1 VVLLVDP
8 SNLPCRVSASIAN
21 RKIVV
26 VIVALAVGLLHF
38 VTGPGYR
45 GPFPVFVNGYLIDI
59 LLPFAMF
66 LVLGVVD
73 HPMFRSRVIRG
84 CAVFGVGAFA
94 ETLQYVGVPLF
105 GQTFDWLDYVMFGM
119 GIVMAVM
126 FEGAVLTR
134 VGSAGAPQSARSA
147 D

>member
-1 VVLLVDP
+1 
-8 SNLPCRVSASIAN
+8 VSASIAS

-26 VIVALAVGLLHF
+26 VIIALAVGLLHF
-38 VTGPGYR
+38 VTGPGYT

-66 LVLGVVD
+66 LVLGLVD
-73 HPMFRSRVIRG
+73 LPILRSRVGRA

-94 ETLQYVGVPLF
+94 ETLQYAGVPLF
-105 GQTFDWLDYVMFGM
+105 GQTFDWLDYVMFGV
-119 GIVMAVM
+119 GIVMAVI
-126 FEGAVLTR
+126 FEGAVLTSF
-134 VGSAGAPQSARSA
+134 GSAGAPQSARSG